1 MRRTGQVMSRE
12 EIDEVLRR
20 GICGRLGTIGTDG
33 FPYVLPMLYVW
44 DGHEIYWHC
53 GIGAGHLLANTSA
66 RDQVCFEVDEPGDA
80 FGYGR
85 FECDSSL
92 AYVSVIAT
100 GRLRPVDDRTGKE
113 EFCLRLMQKYGSE
126 IEGRPK
132 GFFPRLHHIRVY
144 AIQSERLTGKFS
156 RLPVLEQ
163 RWPSV
168 DRTSSPSA
176 TIL

>member
-1 MRRTGQVMSRE
+1 MMSRE

-20 GICGRLGTIGTDG
+20 GVCGRLGTLGTDG

-44 DGHEIYWHC
+44 NGDEIFWHC
-53 GIGAGHLLANTSA
+53 GVGAGQLLTNISA
-66 RDQVCFEVDEPGDA
+66 RDQVCFEVDEPGDV

-92 AYVSVIAT
+92 AYASVIAI
-100 GRLRPVDDRTGKE
+100 GRLRPVENPTGKE
-113 EFCLRLMQKYGSE
+113 EFCTRLMLKYGSE

-132 GFFPRLHHIRVY
+132 GVFPRLAAIRVY
-144 AIQSERLTGKFS
+144 AIEAQRLTGKFS
-156 RLPVLEQ
+156 RLPELEQ
-163 RWPSV
+163 RWPQV

-176 TIL
+176 SSL